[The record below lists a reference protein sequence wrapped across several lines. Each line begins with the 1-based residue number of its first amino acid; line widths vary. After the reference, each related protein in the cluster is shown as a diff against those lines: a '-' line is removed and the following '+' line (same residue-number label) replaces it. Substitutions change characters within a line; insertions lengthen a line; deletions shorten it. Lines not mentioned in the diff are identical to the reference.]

1 MNATLRPHEKPPGQW
16 IGLGDACGLLGVN
29 ESTLRHWADAGRI
42 RSFRTVGGHRRFAR
56 EDIVAFQERG
66 ATPPGAEDL
75 GNALL
80 KRLRRR
86 LQGPRAAS
94 HQLEALDE
102 RGRARLR
109 VLGRRLVDLALQ
121 YHQDRRR
128 RPQLLEDARFIGE
141 EYAAEFA
148 RRSIGLSDA
157 LASFVFH
164 RSAAVASV
172 RGLLQEGGHGP
183 ARGDVADLWE
193 GMVELTDAVMLSLV
207 EAYGAPETP
216 VPAVPTGRGGR

>member
-1 MNATLRPHEKPPGQW
+1 MNAAPPTQEKQSGQW
-16 IGLGDACGLLGVN
+16 VGLGGACGLLGVN
-29 ESTLRHWADAGRI
+29 ESTLRHWADAGWI
-42 RSFRTVGGHRRFAR
+42 RTFRTVGGHRRFAR

-66 ATPPGAEDL
+66 GAPAGAEDL
-75 GNALL
+75 GSALL

-86 LQGPRAAS
+86 LHSPRAAS
-94 HQLEALDE
+94 HQLDALDE
-102 RGRARLR
+102 RGRGRLR
-109 VLGRRLVDLALQ
+109 VLGRRLVELALQ

-148 RRSIGLSDA
+148 RQGISLPDA
-157 LASFVFH
+157 LGSFVFH

-172 RGLLQEGGHGP
+172 QGLLQEGGRGP

-207 EAYGAPETP
+207 SAYEAP
-216 VPAVPTGRGGR
+216 VPPAPAGRGAR